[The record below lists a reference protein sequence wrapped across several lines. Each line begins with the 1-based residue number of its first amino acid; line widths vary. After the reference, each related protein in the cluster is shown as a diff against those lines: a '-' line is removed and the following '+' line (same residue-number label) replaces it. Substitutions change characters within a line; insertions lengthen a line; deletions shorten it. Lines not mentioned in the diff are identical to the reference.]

1 MPSKGSK
8 HVGRIDMNNLLMWMM
23 SIAFTFP
30 FVCLVILLVIL
41 QMLVKNKKKS
51 ILLTIDLSTIFF
63 IISVHFHL
71 VTIFEQSFLLYMI
84 IGLLCL
90 LLINYYVDLKKAKK
104 FSIKNVFKKVWRLS
118 FLIFFLS
125 YLSLV
130 VYGSVSSMITY
141 AFL

>member
-23 SIAFTFP
+23 SIAFAFP
-30 FVCLVILLVIL
+30 FVSLVIILVIL

-71 VTIFEQSFLLYMI
+71 LTIFEQSFLLYMI

-90 LLINYYVDLKKAKK
+90 LLITYYVDSKKTKK

-130 VYGSVSSMITY
+130 VYGSVFSMITY

>member
-1 MPSKGSK
+1 
-8 HVGRIDMNNLLMWMM
+8 MNNLLMWMM

-30 FVCLVILLVIL
+30 FVSLVIILVIL

-71 VTIFEQSFLLYMI
+71 ITIFEQSYLLYMI

-90 LLINYYVDLKKAKK
+90 LLITYYVDFKKTKK

>member
-1 MPSKGSK
+1 
-8 HVGRIDMNNLLMWMM
+8 MNNLLMWMM

>member
-30 FVCLVILLVIL
+30 FVSLVIILVILHV
-41 QMLVKNKKKS
+41 LVKNKKKS
-51 ILLTIDLSTIFF
+51 ILLTIDFSTIFF

-71 VTIFEQSFLLYMI
+71 ITIFKQSFLLYMI

-90 LLINYYVDLKKAKK
+90 LLITYYVDSKKTKK